1 MPVKKLSKILLIS
14 FIAIIIRSMLQLLIP
29 SGNQTVLQQSVFVKN
44 GTLPI
49 VFMIY
54 GTLAFT
60 AITIIFE
67 RIQRG
72 MGGGRISKGLK
83 AGIIFSVVWTVFLV
97 EPLPHGSTIDLF
109 SYPLADGLVLLFLG
123 FMSGRFLSEDS
134 AQKKH
139 KVTSNS
145 IVNIAI
151 ITLIFT
157 MGRIILYKGFHIYS
171 MFEQA
176 QVRTLVWV
184 ICTGIVIGLM
194 FEYLNYTINSNK
206 AFTKSLVFG
215 GAIFGINLVF
225 FNFFL
230 PLVLKVDIQ
239 DMIIRTVMDT
249 VSVIIGCLIINVKD
263 SKVIHRTNNSRS
275 IS

>member
-1 MPVKKLSKILLIS
+1 MTGKQLLKIVLIS
-14 FIAIIIRSMLQLLIP
+14 FTAIIIRSMLQLLIP
-29 SGNQTVLQQSVFVKN
+29 SANQTVLQQSIFVKN

-60 AITIIFE
+60 AITIIFVL
-67 RIQRG
+67 IQRG
-72 MGGGRISKGLK
+72 MGGGSVSKGLK
-83 AGIIFSVVWTVFLV
+83 TGIIFSVVWTVFLV

-109 SYPLADGLVLLFLG
+109 SYPLADSIVLLFLG
-123 FMSGRFLSEDS
+123 FMSGRFLSENS
-134 AQKKH
+134 TKKKH
-139 KVTSNS
+139 EFTSKS

-151 ITLIFT
+151 MTLVFT

-176 QVRTLVWV
+176 QVRTLIWV
-184 ICTGIVIGLM
+184 ICTGIIIGLM
-194 FEYLNYTINSNK
+194 FEYLNYTIYSNK
-206 AFTKSLVFG
+206 VFTKSLVFG

-239 DMIIRTVMDT
+239 DMIIRTLMDT

-263 SKVIHRTNNSRS
+263 SKVIHRY
-275 IS
+275 